1 VPRKAPYLIRVLE
14 NVEGLKAPIIVFDKI
29 KRLILSFNINAEARV
44 HVGSFLSSTDVFGF
58 QY

>member
-1 VPRKAPYLIRVLE
+1 LIRVLE